1 MDQNH
6 RGEIKFWGFFL
17 IKKALVCDKI
27 PVNSPASHGRLSQNG
42 LKI

>member
-6 RGEIKFWGFFL
+6 RGEIKFGVFFL
-17 IKKALVCDKI
+17 IKKELVGDKI
-27 PVNSPASHGRLSQNG
+27 PVNSPTSHGRLPQNG